1 MFQKENTLPFMT
13 LNRASEVPVAGW
25 LRISNMLEKL
35 LSFFTCS
42 DTVFLSA
49 GNPYKAL
56 QFL

>member
-1 MFQKENTLPFMT
+1 MT

-42 DTVFLSA
+42 DTVFLGA
-49 GNPYKAL
+49 GNRYKAL